1 MAEDFKL
8 GWPKT
13 NPTSPE
19 RDSNPERPDCEFDE
33 LTTGPKLVKKRTAL
47 LAGLKEVEMKKRN
60 SWLPLTVMETLG
72 LSELPT
78 ELFAT
83 HLYFD
88 SPLFDSVL
96 THILVLLS
104 PTSVPFRNNW
114 YEVTSGLASP
124 TEQVSFKMSFWHALF
139 ALAFVVSWK
148 FSGLSIR
155 KTNYNYMTKF
165 NQHMMWHDG

>member
-1 MAEDFKL
+1 M
-8 GWPKT
+8 
-13 NPTSPE
+13 
-19 RDSNPERPDCEFDE
+19 
-33 LTTGPKLVKKRTAL
+33 KR
-47 LAGLKEVEMKKRN
+47 GGHEKRN

-83 HLYFD
+83 HLYVD
-88 SPLFDSVL
+88 RPLFDSVL
-96 THILVLLS
+96 THIPVLLS

-124 TEQVSFKMSFWHALF
+124 TEQGSFKTSFWHALF
-139 ALAFVVSWK
+139 ALAFVVSWT

-155 KTNYNYMTKF
+155 EKTVYINTTKF
-165 NQHMMWHDG
+165 KKQLIWHDSQEKKQNIGQKAPFTCILLWDFLPQHYNRHIMYVR

>member
-1 MAEDFKL
+1 
-8 GWPKT
+8 
-13 NPTSPE
+13 
-19 RDSNPERPDCEFDE
+19 
-33 LTTGPKLVKKRTAL
+33 
-47 LAGLKEVEMKKRN
+47 MKKRN

-124 TEQVSFKMSFWHALF
+124 TEQVSFKMSFRHALF

-155 KTNYNYMTKF
+155 KTNYIYMTKF
-165 NQHMMWHDG
+165 NQHMMWAWWLGKNQNIGQKMPFTCIYGIFSQSSITYIYVR

>member
-1 MAEDFKL
+1 
-8 GWPKT
+8 
-13 NPTSPE
+13 
-19 RDSNPERPDCEFDE
+19 
-33 LTTGPKLVKKRTAL
+33 
-47 LAGLKEVEMKKRN
+47 
-60 SWLPLTVMETLG
+60 METLG

-83 HLYFD
+83 HLYID
-88 SPLFDSVL
+88 RPLFDNVL

-139 ALAFVVSWK
+139 ALVFVVSWT

-155 KTNYNYMTKF
+155 KRKSIFTWQSSINIWCGMIARKKPKHWPKDAIHVYIWDFLPKQYNIHICKIKTETIIRHPPKDTITLMLLLSR
-165 NQHMMWHDG
+165 WSS

>member
-1 MAEDFKL
+1 
-8 GWPKT
+8 
-13 NPTSPE
+13 
-19 RDSNPERPDCEFDE
+19 
-33 LTTGPKLVKKRTAL
+33 
-47 LAGLKEVEMKKRN
+47 MKKRN
-60 SWLPLTVMETLG
+60 PWLPLTVMETLG

-83 HLYFD
+83 HLYID

-96 THILVLLS
+96 THIPELLS

-124 TEQVSFKMSFWHALF
+124 TEQVSSKMPFWHALL
-139 ALAFVVSWK
+139 ALAFVLSRT

-155 KTNYNYMTKF
+155 KKNYIKFTKF
-165 NQHMMWHDG
+165 NQSLMWHDSSEKKQNIGQKTPLTCILLWEFLPKQYNIRICKIKKKRKQ